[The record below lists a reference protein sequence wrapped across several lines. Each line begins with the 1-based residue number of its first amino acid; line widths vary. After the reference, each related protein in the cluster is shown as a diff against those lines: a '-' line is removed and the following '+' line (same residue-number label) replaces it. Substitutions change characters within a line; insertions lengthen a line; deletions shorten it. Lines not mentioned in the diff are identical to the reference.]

1 MELKILQ
8 ENIRKLISLEETSD
22 PVISCY
28 INLEKG
34 ISGYRNVLDERLAF
48 FRKNLSGKSLLSFE
62 TAIERIPEYVSEE
75 IKLNEFI

>member
-34 ISGYRNVLDERLAF
+34 SFRL
-48 FRKNLSGKSLLSFE
+48 
-62 TAIERIPEYVSEE
+62 P
-75 IKLNEFI
+75 